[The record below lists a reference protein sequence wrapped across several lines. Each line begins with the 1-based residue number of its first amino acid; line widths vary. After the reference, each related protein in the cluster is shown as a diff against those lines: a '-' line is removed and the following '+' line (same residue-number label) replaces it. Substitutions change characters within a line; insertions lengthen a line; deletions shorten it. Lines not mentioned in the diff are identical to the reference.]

1 MSMLNILP
9 RLIRLRDAPAYLGMD
24 RHRFNEAVRPNLIEV
39 PIGSQGVAFDRLDLD
54 AWVDDYKQCSGRP
67 AAINRSTDKWDESER
82 QGFKSVGSSGSLTR
96 RSSDADFAKA
106 LVLATSKR
114 PKNILQG
121 VLKK

>member
-1 MSMLNILP
+1 
-9 RLIRLRDAPAYLGMD
+9 
-24 RHRFNEAVRPNLIEV
+24 
-39 PIGSQGVAFDRLDLD
+39 D

-67 AAINRSTDKWDESER
+67 AAINRSMDRWDENER